1 MKKVIGVLF
10 VFIAISVYGQQVIT
24 CQTLAGVRFAWTGGF
39 CPAGSIQVF

>member
-1 MKKVIGVLF
+1 MKRVICALLLLVG
-10 VFIAISVYGQQVIT
+10 ISAYGQQVIT